1 MLKNFNDSESYI
13 RLIKSE
19 ERSFEELSIGYR
31 FYEIGVTGMRVQYA
45 MGIITDDDE
54 CFACLGDDR
63 EAAASLANDIIFGGV
78 TPCTLHDIVSDRQKE
93 EYYLY

>member
-13 RLIKSE
+13 RVIRKE
-19 ERSFEELSIGYR
+19 ERSFEGLCIKYG
-31 FYEIGVTGMRVQYA
+31 FYEICVPDMKRQYA
-45 MGIITDDDE
+45 IGVSTAGDE
-54 CFACLGDDR
+54 CFVCLGADR
-63 EAAASLANDIIFGGV
+63 DAACSLCEDIIFGGV